1 MNSQSTLCHVR
12 RLENLE
18 NWKCVAGGIQSLSFR
33 CLSKYLELYT
43 RAMNTMLDH
52 VRCHYEV
59 ADQEEEVVRQGT
71 EIFQK
76 I

>member
-1 MNSQSTLCHVR
+1 MWRIWRIGNVLQVV
-12 RLENLE
+12 NL
-18 NWKCVAGGIQSLSFR
+18 KFVFQMSF
-33 CLSKYLELYT
+33 KVLELYT